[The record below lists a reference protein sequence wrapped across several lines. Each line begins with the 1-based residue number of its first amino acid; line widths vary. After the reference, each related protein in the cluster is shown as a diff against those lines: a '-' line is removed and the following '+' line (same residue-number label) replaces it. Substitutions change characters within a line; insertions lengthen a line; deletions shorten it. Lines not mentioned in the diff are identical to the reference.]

1 MALMEIEKP
10 RSAQGV
16 IDEVCQTIVRR
27 ATAGSAGICPVELAG
42 AFVSLCAA
50 QSCGKCVPCRIGLA
64 QIGALIDAVLDGD
77 ATKADLDV
85 LERTARTA
93 YVSADCAIGYE
104 AGAMVLRSLKGFR
117 HDFEAHVRTGRC
129 EGGPRDAVPCA
140 AGCPAH
146 VDIPGYVSLVGA
158 GRFADAVRL
167 IRKDNPF
174 PLACGL
180 ICEHPCELTCR
191 RGVVDDAIN
200 IRALKRYAVDHAPEM
215 FAVDDEDEIEG
226 VSTGADTDAADG
238 EGERGSAAASAPY
251 HHPETGKRVAVIGGG
266 PAGLSAAYYLALMGH
281 APTVF
286 EQREHLGGKMRYGIP
301 AYRFPRSEL
310 DREIAWIVSQG
321 IDVRLGITVPN
332 DITLQEM
339 RRDFDAVYIA
349 IGAHD
354 EKTLGLE
361 GENAEGVL
369 SAVEMLRAIGD
380 GFLHHFEGQRIV
392 VVGGGNVAMD
402 VARTSMRLGAES
414 VQVVY
419 RRRVEDMTAQAEE
432 IEGAIAE
439 GCEICE
445 LMAPVRIVTEDERVV
460 GLEVQPQ
467 VIGAVDHGRPK
478 PVKAARPTE
487 VIPCD
492 RVLMAVGQAVGAAA
506 LDAGDLPVEWGR
518 IVAGPFGQVP
528 GVEGVFAGGD
538 CETGPA
544 TVISAIAAGKAAARN
559 IDEFLGF
566 DHIISVDVD
575 IPPACAADRAPCGRS
590 NTMERSAQ
598 DRMADFA
605 MMEHGLTAQEAIQE
619 SGRCLRC
626 DRFGLGALG
635 GGRTFSW

>member
-1 MALMEIEKP
+1 
-10 RSAQGV
+10 
-16 IDEVCQTIVRR
+16 
-27 ATAGSAGICPVELAG
+27 
-42 AFVSLCAA
+42 
-50 QSCGKCVPCRIGLA
+50 
-64 QIGALIDAVLDGD
+64 
-77 ATKADLDV
+77 
-85 LERTARTA
+85 
-93 YVSADCAIGYE
+93 
-104 AGAMVLRSLKGFR
+104 MVLRSLKGFR

-286 EQREHLGGKMRYGIP
+286 EQREHLGGMMRYGIP

-544 TVISAIAAGKAAARN
+544 TVIRAIAAGKAAARN